1 MKILT
6 AVIKTLLFLFIVLIL
21 SALATFFLYVFL
33 PENAQNAIEYFL
45 KLFNFYNANPLTN
58 SFFGYI
64 I

>member
-33 PENAQNAIEYFL
+33 PENVQNAIEYFL
-45 KLFNFYNANPLTN
+45 QIFNFSSVKPLTN
-58 SFFGYI
+58 AFFGCI

>member
-6 AVIKTLLFLFIVLIL
+6 AFIKTLLFLFIVLIL

-33 PENAQNAIEYFL
+33 PENVQNAIEYFG
-45 KLFNFYNANPLTN
+45 KLCGAVFFYPAQN
-58 SFFGYI
+58 I